1 MTFDRERAAFG
12 PEALA
17 RFTRILEEVSVDL
30 IADGVPVELVRSD
43 EMRTKL
49 AQRLLGFARFWRTDT
64 QIKQLLLRTLRN
76 EASKSR
82 THPTAGDDELLKK
95 TGDGWWA
102 MRRAYFGVDKSPAIW
117 RKSGGAPGPESSP
130 IDAWRDRD

>member
-17 RFTRILEEVSVDL
+17 RFTRILEEVSADL

-82 THPTAGDDELLKK
+82 TDPTGSDEQVKK

-102 MRRAYFGVDKSPAIW
+102 MRTAYFGVDKSPAIW
-117 RKSGGAPGPESSP
+117 RKPARAPGPDASSA
-130 IDAWRDRD
+130 DAWADRD